1 MHTRRLPRAFSSFR
15 LHPTALSLAS
25 AALTSVSLVACTQ
38 MPGGLEEPG
47 ELGHATPVANPSDS
61 TPAGEVVDGAL
72 SGMNILDDVAVLRA
86 GGDAAS
92 TVLTVLPTIELA
104 SGGALGSDSPQAKEI
119 TIDAHCGEPSVGY
132 TPAGGSSDENGGAK
146 ASTLVIACDD
156 GIHLIDAAAGTDTR
170 LDTGDKTYTTAALT
184 TDGVLTAGNNQS
196 LEVDVYRDFTADRG
210 GELGQA
216 STFKIDRAPDQ
227 LVATSSYPGNIAAI
241 NRSETAIQQ
250 LNLEKGTRGAALR
263 VGTGVG
269 QAVGATGVARDVIF
283 ATDTEGDHLNVYTM
297 SPIVMLHQ
305 VAPVDDSPYALAWD
319 AKRQLVW
326 VASTGT
332 NAVQGFDISS
342 GVPEEVARLDSIPDV
357 AQLGV
362 DTQGNLFA
370 ASATQLQKVSAQAVD
385 AAKKS

>member
-1 MHTRRLPRAFSSFR
+1 M
-15 LHPTALSLAS
+15 
-25 AALTSVSLVACTQ
+25 
-38 MPGGLEEPG
+38 
-47 ELGHATPVANPSDS
+47 
-61 TPAGEVVDGAL
+61 
-72 SGMNILDDVAVLRA
+72 
-86 GGDAAS
+86 
-92 TVLTVLPTIELA
+92 
-104 SGGALGSDSPQAKEI
+104 
-119 TIDAHCGEPSVGY
+119 GY

-184 TDGVLTAGNNQS
+184 TDGVLAAGNNQS
-196 LEVDVYRDFTADRG
+196 LEVDVYRDVTADRG

-227 LVATSSYPGNIAAI
+227 LVATSSDPGNIAAI

-250 LNLEKGTRGAALR
+250 LNLEKDTRGAALR

-269 QAVGATGVARDVIF
+269 QAGGATGVARDVIF